1 MFSLHRS
8 MLLKPGTGG
17 SGMSKTVLKPCPFC
31 GGKAKER
38 YEYLNG
44 VFVQCNE
51 CGIST
56 HIFSS
61 QDAATRAWNRRVGDE

>member
-1 MFSLHRS
+1 
-8 MLLKPGTGG
+8 
-17 SGMSKTVLKPCPFC
+17 MSETVLKPCPFC

-44 VFVQCNE
+44 VFVRCNE

-56 HIFSS
+56 HVFSS
-61 QDAATRAWNRRVGDE
+61 QGAATRAWNRRVGDV